1 MAYLKIYMKI
11 QLKINSYND
20 LIFEWIPYNQFNEIK
35 LIGEGGFAKVYLAIW
50 KDGPLEYDKSKNK
63 KPKRGCYKMFIYC
76 NSQNITKD
84 FLNEVKAYSIK
95 NYNDNNILIYMEYLN
110 IQKQRILL
118 WFFTMQGL
126 KDIHQSQIVHRDFHT
141 GNILLNKDDN
151 ITLLDDIIY
160 ISDMGL
166 CGEVTNTDEA
176 NVYGVMPL

>member
-1 MAYLKIYMKI
+1 
-11 QLKINSYND
+11 
-20 LIFEWIPYNQFNEIK
+20 
-35 LIGEGGFAKVYLAIW
+35 
-50 KDGPLEYDKSKNK
+50 
-63 KPKRGCYKMFIYC
+63 MFIYC

-118 WFFTMQGL
+118 WFFTM
-126 KDIHQSQIVHRDFHT
+126 HQIVHRDFHT
-141 GNILLNKDDN
+141 GNILLNKDDSP
-151 ITLLDDIIY
+151 LLVDIIY